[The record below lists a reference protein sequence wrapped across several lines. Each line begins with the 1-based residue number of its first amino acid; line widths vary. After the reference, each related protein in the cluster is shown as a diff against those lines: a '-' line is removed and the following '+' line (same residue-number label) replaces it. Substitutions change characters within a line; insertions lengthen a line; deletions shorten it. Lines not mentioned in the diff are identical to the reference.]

1 MTCAIKRAAG
11 EDPPPGRGKPRQ
23 RELNTKERR
32 QLEADRNSL
41 TKHFIAEL
49 PELLSKFS
57 TDEQKIVSLVEIPQ
71 YFHVSQISHY
81 FHVSQI
87 PQYFHVSQIPQY
99 FHVSQIPQFS
109 T

>member
-71 YFHVSQISHY
+71 YFHVSL
-81 FHVSQI
+81 VEI
-87 PQYFHVSQIPQY
+87 PQYFHISLVEISCSIFYTTKSRY
-99 FHVSQIPQFS
+99 FVC
-109 T
+109 

>member
-1 MTCAIKRAAG
+1 MLRYVNKTV
-11 EDPPPGRGKPRQ
+11 PTGRGKPRQ
-23 RELNTKERR
+23 RELSTKERR

-71 YFHVSQISHY
+71 FFHVSAVIQNIG
-81 FHVSQI
+81 I
-87 PQYFHVSQIPQY
+87 
-99 FHVSQIPQFS
+99 
-109 T
+109 

>member
-1 MTCAIKRAAG
+1 MALNDEEEGALIEIMVCAIKRAAG

-32 QLEADRNSL
+32 QLEADKNAL

-57 TDEQKIVSLVEIPQ
+57 TDDQKIVSLVEIPQ
-71 YFHVSQISHY
+71 YFQVTLVLHLFMVNIY
-81 FHVSQI
+81 TKN
-87 PQYFHVSQIPQY
+87 YKKL
-99 FHVSQIPQFS
+99 
-109 T
+109 